1 MNRIVYSLSL
11 SFPVRGAGHR
21 PNPFQEVPEASWVRV
36 ELSSRPDVPS
46 GLLMSGTMEDQVL
59 RRLVSAIAVWTG
71 GGVPAPDPVEI
82 ACQQRRMASA

>member
-1 MNRIVYSLSL
+1 MAMVNVVTIAAYRRIYWLRLMGSLSLSL

-46 GLLMSGTMEDQVL
+46 GLLM
-59 RRLVSAIAVWTG
+59 
-71 GGVPAPDPVEI
+71 
-82 ACQQRRMASA
+82 C